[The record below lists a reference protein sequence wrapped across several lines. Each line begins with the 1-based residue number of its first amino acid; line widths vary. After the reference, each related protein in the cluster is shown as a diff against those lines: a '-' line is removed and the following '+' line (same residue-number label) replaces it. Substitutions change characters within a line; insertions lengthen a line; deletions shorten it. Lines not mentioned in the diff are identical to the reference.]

1 MKASRS
7 FAKRFPCWQQ
17 VLAKIPLR
25 MLLTVPFILQLL
37 AAVGLVGYLSF
48 QNGQRAVSQLAD
60 QLMNQVA
67 VRINDRLDA
76 YLQTPQQVV
85 ELDRMALETG
95 ELNLENFDELETH
108 FFRQVQV
115 FQSLTTLG
123 FGNVQ
128 GETIGAGRDR
138 SGVVTTPD
146 SLVSW
151 EARGTAP
158 NTRYFYAMDS
168 QGKRL
173 KAIHVTPNFDA
184 RQRGWY
190 KAAMNAGRQTW
201 SPVFPVLNLPIA
213 AVSAVTPIYQN
224 SELKGVLTSEVLL
237 SDINLFLHS
246 LNFSRSG
253 QAFIIE
259 RSGDLVATSTQ
270 EQPFVKNVKG
280 EQLIRLRAI
289 DSKDPVTR
297 ATMQTLMERQSL
309 DQLQAEQLSFPLNQ
323 QRQFIQVVP
332 YHNDY
337 GLDWLIVT
345 AIPESDFMAE
355 IQRNQRQ
362 TWLLCG
368 LTLLLATATGI
379 VTARWIATPLRRL
392 QQAAQAVTQGDL
404 SFPVQTG
411 GIGEVA
417 QLTTSFQ
424 QMAQQL
430 HTSFRSLQASEQ
442 KFLTLLNHVPIGISV
457 FDATGSQILIN
468 QVGETILGQEFVPG
482 ITLDRISEV
491 YRVYVAGTDQLYP
504 IDQLPAMR
512 ALRGESVSVE
522 DIEIANNHHR
532 IPLAVQ
538 TIPILDEAGTV
549 IYAINMFQD
558 ITERLESE
566 QLRKNYQ
573 HELERQVIEQTQAW
587 RDSEE
592 RFRSAFDDAPIG
604 MALVALNGQFLKV
617 NRALCEIVGYPE
629 AELLSHTFQDIT
641 YSDDLDV
648 SLEAMQNLLTN
659 DARSYQLEK
668 RYQHQ
673 QGHPIQCLLHV
684 SLVKN
689 VNQQP
694 LYFIA
699 QIQDM
704 SERYAIDRMKNEFIS
719 VVSHE
724 LRTPLTAIRGSLGL
738 LNSGFY
744 SDKLGTAK
752 DLLQIALNNSERLVR
767 LINDILDLERLES
780 GKVKLVKETCD
791 VTSLMQQA
799 IESVQM
805 LADQFD
811 IQIVMHPLPIQ
822 MQAAPDA
829 IVQTLTNL
837 LSNAI
842 KFSPEGST
850 VRLRAAVG
858 ERQMKQMRKI
868 GAQERADSPT
878 TPPPHHPLPTILFS
892 VQDQGQGIPADK
904 LTAVFDRFQQVN
916 VSDSRE
922 KGGTGLGLAICKS
935 IVEKHGGQIWVESIL
950 GQGSIFYFT
959 LPLTNPTL

>member
-1 MKASRS
+1 MKELRP
-7 FAKRFPCWQQ
+7 FAKQFPYWQQ
-17 VLAKIPLR
+17 VFANIPLR
-25 MLLTVPFILQLL
+25 VLLTVPFILQLL

-85 ELDRMALETG
+85 EFNRLALETG
-95 ELNLENFDELETH
+95 ELSPDNFDELETH
-108 FFRQVQV
+108 LFQQVQV
-115 FQSLTTLG
+115 FQSLTTLA

-138 SGVVTTPD
+138 SGVVTTPG
-146 SLVSW
+146 SLLSW

-158 NTRYFYAMDS
+158 NTRYFYAVDS

-173 KAIHVTPNFDA
+173 KAVHTTSNFDV

-190 KAAMNAGRQTW
+190 KAAMKAGKQTW

-224 SELKGVLTSEVLL
+224 NELKGVLTSEVLL

-270 EQPFVKNVKG
+270 EQPFVKNVQG
-280 EQLIRLRAI
+280 EQLIRLRAV
-289 DSKDPVTR
+289 DSTDLVTR
-297 ATMQTLMERQSL
+297 ATMQTLMKRWQSL
-309 DQLQAEQLSFPLNQ
+309 EQIQTEQLSFPLNQ

-332 YHNDY
+332 YHNGY

-379 VTARWIATPLRRL
+379 VTARWIAAPLRRL

-404 SFPVQTG
+404 SFPVQPE

-430 HTSFRSLQASEQ
+430 DTSFRSLQASEQ

-457 FDATGSQILIN
+457 FDAMGNQILVN
-468 QVGETILGQEFVPG
+468 QVGETILGQEFIPG
-482 ITLDRISEV
+482 ITLDRVSEV
-491 YRVYVAGTDQLYP
+491 YRAYVAGTDQLYP
-504 IDQLPAMR
+504 VDQLPAMR
-512 ALRGESVSVE
+512 ALRGESVFVE
-522 DIEIANNHHR
+522 DIEIASNHHR

-538 TIPILDEAGTV
+538 TIPILNAAGTV

-573 HELERQVIEQTQAW
+573 HELERQVVEQTQAW

-592 RFRSAFDDAPIG
+592 RFRNAFDDAPIG
-604 MALVALNGQFLKV
+604 IALVALNGQFLKV
-617 NRALCEIVGYPE
+617 NRSLCEIVGYPA
-629 AELLSHTFQDIT
+629 AELLSRTFQDIT
-641 YSDDLDV
+641 YPDDLNI

-659 DARSYQLEK
+659 DTRSYQIEK

-673 QGHPIQCLLHV
+673 QGYLIQCLLHV
-684 SLVKN
+684 SLVKD
-689 VNQQP
+689 VNQHP
-694 LYFIA
+694 LYFIT

-744 SDKLGTAK
+744 NDKLDTAK

-791 VTSLMQQA
+791 VTPLMQQA

-805 LADQFD
+805 LADQSN
-811 IQIVMHPLPIQ
+811 IQIVTHPLAIQ
-822 MQAAPDA
+822 VQAAPDA

-842 KFSPEGST
+842 KFSPKGST
-850 VRLRAAVG
+850 VWLSATVRDG
-858 ERQMKQMRKI
+858 EIRKPE
-868 GAQERADSPT
+868 QPEFSSSC
-878 TPPPHHPLPTILFS
+878 ILFS
-892 VQDQGQGIPADK
+892 VQDQGQGIPSNK
-904 LTAVFDRFQQVN
+904 LTAIFDRFQQVN

-935 IVEKHGGQIWVESIL
+935 IVEKHGGQIWVESVL

-959 LPLTNPTL
+959 LPLTNST

>member
-1 MKASRS
+1 MKAPRP
-7 FAKRFPCWQQ
+7 FPKPFPHWQQ
-17 VLAKIPLR
+17 ILAKIPLR
-25 MLLTVPFILQLL
+25 VLLTVPFILQLL

-85 ELDRMALETG
+85 ESNRLALETG
-95 ELNLENFDELETH
+95 ELSPDDFDQLETH

-115 FQSLTTLG
+115 FQSLTTLA

-128 GETIGAGRDR
+128 GELIGAGRDR
-138 SGVVTTPD
+138 SGVVTTPG
-146 SLVSW
+146 SLLTY

-158 NTRYFYAMDS
+158 NTRYYYTVDS

-173 KAIHVTPNFDA
+173 KAVHTTSNYDA
-184 RQRGWY
+184 RRRGWY
-190 KAAMNAGRQTW
+190 KAAMNVGEQTW

-224 SELKGVLTSEVLL
+224 NELKGVLTSEVLL
-237 SDINLFLHS
+237 SDINLFLYS
-246 LNFSRSG
+246 LNFSRAG

-259 RSGDLVATSTQ
+259 RSGDLIATSTQ
-270 EQPFVKNVKG
+270 EQPFVQNVQG
-280 EQLIRLRAI
+280 EQLIRLRAV
-289 DSKDPVTR
+289 DSTDTVTR
-297 ATMQTLMERQSL
+297 ATMQTLMERWQIL
-309 DQLQAEQLSFPLNQ
+309 DQIQTEQLSFPINQ
-323 QRQFIQVVP
+323 QRQFIQIVP
-332 YHNDY
+332 YRNDY

-355 IQRNQRQ
+355 IQRNQQQ

-368 LTLLLATATGI
+368 LTLLLATTTGI
-379 VTARWIATPLRRL
+379 VTAQLIATPLRRL
-392 QQAAQAVTQGDL
+392 QQAAQAVTQGEL
-404 SFPVQTG
+404 SFPVQPG

-430 HTSFRSLQASEQ
+430 DTSFRSLQASEQ

-482 ITLDRISEV
+482 IPLDQISQV
-491 YRVYVAGTDQLYP
+491 YRVYVAGTDQPYP
-504 IDQLPAMR
+504 VDQLPAMR
-512 ALRGESVSVE
+512 ALRGESVLVE
-522 DIEIANNHHR
+522 DIEIERNHHR
-532 IPLAVQ
+532 IPLSVQ
-538 TIPILDEAGTV
+538 TIPILNEAGTA

-558 ITERLESE
+558 ITERLETE

-573 HELERQVIEQTQAW
+573 HELEKKVIEQTQAW

-592 RFRSAFDDAPIG
+592 RFRNAFDDAPVGI
-604 MALVALNGQFLKV
+604 ALVALSGHFLKV
-617 NRALCEIVGYPE
+617 NHSLCEILGYPE

-641 YSDDLDV
+641 YPDDLHT
-648 SLEAMQNLLTN
+648 SLEAIQNLLTN
-659 DARSYQLEK
+659 DTRSYQIEK
-668 RYQHQ
+668 QYQHQ
-673 QGHPIQCLLHV
+673 QGYPIQCLLHV
-684 SLVKN
+684 SLVKD

-694 LYFIA
+694 LYFIT
-699 QIQDM
+699 QIQDI

-744 SDKLGTAK
+744 NDKLDTAK

-767 LINDILDLERLES
+767 LINDILDLEKLES

-805 LADQFD
+805 LADQSN
-811 IQIVMHPLPIQ
+811 IQIVIHPLPVQI
-822 MQAAPDA
+822 QAAPDA

-842 KFSPEGST
+842 KFSPQGSKVWLST
-850 VRLRAAVG
+850 AECG
-858 ERQMKQMRKI
+858 EI
-868 GAQERADSPT
+868 GKPEKPEFSS
-878 TPPPHHPLPTILFS
+878 ILFS
-892 VQDQGQGIPADK
+892 VQDHGQGIPSDK
-904 LTAVFDRFQQVN
+904 LTAIFDRFQQVN

-950 GQGSIFYFT
+950 GQGSTFYFT
-959 LPLTNPTL
+959 LPLTN